1 VKDGPLTGIRV
12 LDFSRV
18 LAGPHCA
25 RMLCDLGADV
35 IKVEPPA
42 GDLTR
47 FFLPRVNSLA
57 LYHVQQNCGKRN
69 VSLDFD
75 RPEAVALVRAMVD
88 KADVLVEN
96 FRPGVMAKMGLGY
109 DELSERNPRLVYASI
124 SGYGQD
130 GPWASRRAYAR
141 IVHAESGIM
150 MSDVENWKRPPA
162 HDQYSHADVYTA
174 LECVSGVLAALFQ
187 RERTGR
193 GQHVDV
199 AMAQT
204 MLTVNE
210 HVSSDLFGVN
220 PDEGTGAASRGND
233 PIFRTSDG
241 RYLTVSGDPAAPG
254 TFEIYCDLI
263 GRDDLLADPRF
274 AHRKDRLA
282 NREAL
287 VAIIQ
292 EFVLTLDG
300 TAAVEASFGR
310 RRLAV
315 GVLRTVEELADSDWS
330 RQRAAVVDVSDRAG
344 GTVRVPNAPW
354 RFSDADTGVRGQPAY
369 RGEHN
374 AEVLGE
380 LLGMNADEVKQLE
393 EAGVLSSRGPRST

>member
-1 VKDGPLTGIRV
+1 
-12 LDFSRV
+12 
-18 LAGPHCA
+18 
-25 RMLCDLGADV
+25 
-35 IKVEPPA
+35 
-42 GDLTR
+42 
-47 FFLPRVNSLA
+47 
-57 LYHVQQNCGKRN
+57 
-69 VSLDFD
+69 
-75 RPEAVALVRAMVD
+75 
-88 KADVLVEN
+88 
-96 FRPGVMAKMGLGY
+96 
-109 DELSERNPRLVYASI
+109 
-124 SGYGQD
+124 
-130 GPWASRRAYAR
+130 
-141 IVHAESGIM
+141 

-220 PDEGTGAASRGND
+220 PEEGTGAASRGND

-241 RYLTVSGDPAAPG
+241 RYVTVSGDPAAPG

-263 GRDDLLADPRF
+263 GRDDLLGDPRF
-274 AHRKDRLA
+274 A

-287 VAIIQ
+287 VGIIQ

-300 TAAVEASFGR
+300 IAAVEASFGR

-330 RQRAAVVDVSDRAG
+330 RQRDALVDVSDRAG

-374 AEVLGE
+374 AEVLEE

-393 EAGVLSSRGPRST
+393 ESGVLSSRGPRST